1 MLAME
6 KAEERLRTVEE
17 QTAVIMRH
25 VEACEALGKKAE
37 TDRTRMKAEFRWFT
51 AMILIAVVPQFI
63 GFVVHLLVS
72 HPF

>member
-1 MLAME
+1 ME
-6 KAEERLRTVEE
+6 KAEERLRTVEA

-25 VEACEALGKKAE
+25 VETCEALSKKAE
-37 TDRTRMKAEFRWFT
+37 VDRTRMRTELRWFT

-72 HPF
+72 HPL